1 MQNLGVASPS
11 EPVLVERW
19 STERPLL
26 ALVVLAS
33 IGIWILLAMT
43 AIGLLYVAL
52 IALFLFVSH
61 LAFVA
66 HLRGSAVRLG
76 PEQFPDLY
84 RRVEELAS
92 RIGLRR
98 MPAVYLMQAGGT
110 LNALATKFL
119 RTSFVVLFSD
129 LLEACGDNSQARDMI
144 IAHELGHLKERHLSW
159 RWFLLPGLSTPFL
172 GGAYSRAREYT
183 CDRYGGAVC
192 DDRRAAVLGLAI
204 LAAGGHHGPK
214 VNLQALARQDADLG
228 GAWMT
233 LGRWLATHPPLAH
246 RVAALDPDLAAGSR
260 ARPWGAVGALGII
273 STGVVLLVASSMGLA
288 LLVRFGMMRPI
299 LPTVAAGM
307 NPEQAEMRARSDINA
322 LAEFVEAYRKDTGSL
337 PEDTAAL
344 YRAWRSRRFYIPVP
358 VDAFDG
364 QRYGYEV
371 RGDEFHIW
379 SAGVNPQEPSD
390 DIYFESKAG
399 AFR

>member
-1 MQNLGVASPS
+1 VQNLGIASPS

-26 ALVVLAS
+26 VLVALAS
-33 IGIWILLAMT
+33 IVIWVLLTMSV
-43 AIGLLYVAL
+43 IGLMYVAL

-61 LAFVA
+61 VVFVA

-76 PEQFPDLY
+76 PEQFPDLH

-98 MPAVYLMQAGGT
+98 MPAVYVMQAGGM
-110 LNALATKFL
+110 LNALATKFFG
-119 RTSFVVLFSD
+119 TNFVVLFSD
-129 LLEACGDNSQARDMI
+129 LLDACGDNRQARDMI
-144 IAHELGHLKERHLSW
+144 IAHELGHLKARHLNW

-172 GGAYSRAREYT
+172 GSAYSRAREYT
-183 CDRYGGAVC
+183 CDRYGAAVC
-192 DDRRAAVLGLAI
+192 NDRRAALLGLAI
-204 LAAGGHHGPK
+204 LAAGGQHGPK
-214 VNLQALARQDADLG
+214 VNLQALARQEVDLG
-228 GAWMT
+228 SAWMT

-246 RVAALDPDLAAGSR
+246 RVAALDPELAAGSR
-260 ARPWGAVGALGII
+260 VGSWGAVGALGIV
-273 STGVVLLVASSMGLA
+273 STGAAMFVAISVGFVALA
-288 LLVRFGMMRPI
+288 RSGMTRPVF
-299 LPTVAAGM
+299 PTIAGGM
-307 NPEQAEMRARSDINA
+307 NPEQAELQAKSDINA
-322 LAEFVEAYRKDTGSL
+322 LANFVDAYRRDTGQL

-344 YRAWRSRRFYIPVP
+344 YRAWRLRRFYSPVP

-371 RGDEFHIW
+371 RGDEFHLW
-379 SAGVNPQEPSD
+379 SAGANPQDPAD
-390 DIYFESKAG
+390 DIYFESRAG